1 MDNLVN
7 TQGTADKNV
16 HNQEKTKIQVEQEL
30 TERRTQ
36 LEEFEDE
43 PRWRTWWIEKKIKT
57 LETDLAQMQEDLNA
71 SNRQL
76 ELDDEPQQTEN
87 QKQEDDQLYTKNEV
101 MQKMHDE
108 QIRSEML
115 ERQNR
120 ELKVKL
126 EEVKNSNR
134 AKVRAAIVA
143 LELILNHYFY
153 N

>member
-1 MDNLVN
+1 
-7 TQGTADKNV
+7 
-16 HNQEKTKIQVEQEL
+16 
-30 TERRTQ
+30 
-36 LEEFEDE
+36 
-43 PRWRTWWIEKKIKT
+43 
-57 LETDLAQMQEDLNA
+57 MQEDLNA